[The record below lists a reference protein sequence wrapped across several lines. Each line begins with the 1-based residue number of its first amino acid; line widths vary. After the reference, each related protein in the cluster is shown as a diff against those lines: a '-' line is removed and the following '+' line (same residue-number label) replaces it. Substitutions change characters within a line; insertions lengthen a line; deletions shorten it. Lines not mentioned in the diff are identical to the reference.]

1 MLVRDMDSW
10 IRAAGLPDRP
20 LPSLRIEAGPQ
31 VHASPL
37 GIREGAT
44 TVLGLVGQQVADIWQ
59 AGTGQAQ
66 EVCIDTRHAEVA
78 MASAWLLRLD
88 GDLATTRNAR
98 GGPIEGGF
106 TTADDKTL
114 YFLCAFPGLTQ
125 QTAEALGCE
134 LTRESVTAAVRAK
147 PAAELEDAL
156 NKRDVTGVIVRD
168 YATWQSHP
176 QGQALANQ
184 PVVYI
189 ERIGDAAPTPLPQGQ
204 RPLSGLRVVDATR
217 VIAGPMCTRTL
228 TEFGADVLHVG
239 SPNVPDL
246 VYTQADTAHGKRRA
260 FIDLDQADG
269 AARMR
274 DLCST
279 ADVFVQSYRPDSLAR
294 RGFGPADVA
303 AMRPGVVYV
312 TESAY
317 GDEGPWRTKRGF
329 DGNIQAATGIQ
340 ALHGPRPRPV
350 AGGDDSPIAMAINDY
365 CTGYW
370 GAYGVLEALRRRAI
384 EGGSWHVRV
393 SLAQTAMWFLGM
405 GSIHQPA
412 DAMPVREARDL
423 AAELSEDIE
432 SEYGL
437 MTRLRPVLQLSETP
451 AHWATPTV
459 LPGHDAAQW
468 AD

>member
-1 MLVRDMDSW
+1 MLVGDMDSW
-10 IRAAGLPDRP
+10 IRAARLPARP
-20 LPSLRIEAGPQ
+20 LPSLRIEAGAQ

-59 AGTGQAQ
+59 AGTGRAQ
-66 EVCIDTRHAEVA
+66 DVCIDTRHAEVS

-88 GDLATTRNAR
+88 GDFATTRNAP

-114 YFLCAFPGLTQ
+114 YFLCAFPGITQ

-134 LTRESVTAAVRAK
+134 VTRESVAAAVRAK
-147 PAAELEDAL
+147 PAAELEAAL
-156 NKRDVTGVIVRD
+156 NERDVTGVIVRD
-168 YATWQSHP
+168 YATWKSHP
-176 QGQALANQ
+176 QAEALEPQ
-184 PVVYI
+184 PVVHI
-189 ERIGDAAPTPLPQGQ
+189 QRIGDAPPTPLPLGE

-239 SPNVPDL
+239 SPHVPDL

-260 FIDLDQADG
+260 FVDLDQPEG
-269 AARMR
+269 IPQMQ
-274 DLCST
+274 DLCRH
-279 ADVFVQSYRPDSLAR
+279 ADVFVQSYRPGSLAR
-294 RGFGPADVA
+294 RGFGPADLA
-303 AMRPGVVYV
+303 ELRPGVVYV

-340 ALHGPRPRPV
+340 ALHGPRPRPA
-350 AGGDDSPIAMAINDY
+350 AGGADSPIAMAINDY

-384 EGGSWHVRV
+384 EGGSWHVQV
-393 SLAQTAMWFLGM
+393 SLAQTAMWFLRM
-405 GSIHQPA
+405 GSSHDPA
-412 DAMPVREARDL
+412 DAMPAREARAL
-423 AAELSEDIE
+423 AAELSEQSQSD
-432 SEYGL
+432 YGV

-459 LPGHDAAQW
+459 LPGHDPATW
-468 AD
+468 A

>member
-1 MLVRDMDSW
+1 MLVRDMESW
-10 IRAAGLPDRP
+10 IRAAGLPARP
-20 LPSLRIEAGPQ
+20 LPSIQIASGPQ

-59 AGTGQAQ
+59 AGSGQAQ
-66 EVCIDTRHAEVA
+66 EVGIDTRHAEIA
-78 MASAWLLRLD
+78 MASAWLLRVD
-88 GDLATTRNAR
+88 GDLATTRNAP

-134 LTRESVTAAVRAK
+134 LTRESVKATIRAR
-147 PAAELEDAL
+147 PAAELEAAL
-156 NKRDVTGVIVRD
+156 NARDVTGVIVRD
-168 YATWQSHP
+168 HATWTSHP
-176 QGQALANQ
+176 QGQALEHQ
-184 PVVYI
+184 PAVHI
-189 ERIGDAAPTPLPQGQ
+189 ERIGDAPPIPLPGGE

-239 SPNVPDL
+239 SPHVPDL

-260 FIDLDQADG
+260 FVDLDSADG
-269 AARMR
+269 LAEMR

-294 RGFGPADVA
+294 RGFGPVDLA
-303 AMRPGVVYV
+303 ALRPGIIYV
-312 TESAY
+312 SESAY

-329 DGNIQAATGIQ
+329 DGNVQAATGIQ
-340 ALHGPRPRPV
+340 AMHGPRPRPA

-365 CTGYW
+365 GTGYW

-393 SLAQTAMWFLGM
+393 SLAQTATWFLRM
-405 GSIHQPA
+405 GRIHEPA
-412 DAMPVREARDL
+412 DAMPPREARAL
-423 AAELSEDIE
+423 AAELSEE
-432 SEYGL
+432 SSSDYGV
-437 MTRLRPVLQLSETP
+437 MTRLRPVLQMSETP

-459 LPGHDAAQW
+459 LPGHDPARW
-468 AD
+468 T